1 MHLLSE
7 LKIQFFFKY
16 VGRLGNQQT
25 DQIRLKT
32 MDMIVLAINKL
43 SLSRKKKEKKLLDLE
58 YNLIV
63 FKQSSSSPGVK
74 NSPKICFDY
83 PALLISYESNVFTSG
98 QTAV

>member
-63 FKQSSSSPGVK
+63 NILMFL
-74 NSPKICFDY
+74 NR
-83 PALLISYESNVFTSG
+83 ALLLLELKTVLKFASTIQPS
-98 QTAV
+98 